1 EIGGSKKGKV
11 SKTNKKINLNIDMDL
26 KGELT
31 ALEQTLIRIAYGI
44 LMLIIVYSAIS
55 IFLNSSMNK
64 KAEEIEEAT
73 KQVNAQIASINND
86 TSIIKANRSKYET
99 MTKRLTDLNTS
110 IEEKR
115 KVKNAIPTLLNQ
127 IMFSIPKGVQ
137 ITSIENTSGTK
148 IIINAQANTYDQLGY
163 LKASIKNYNILINVV
178 SDSGQK
184 TSQDGPIKTTIE
196 GDLPIG

>member
-1 EIGGSKKGKV
+1 
-11 SKTNKKINLNIDMDL
+11 
-26 KGELT
+26 
-31 ALEQTLIRIAYGI
+31 
-44 LMLIIVYSAIS
+44 
-55 IFLNSSMNK
+55 
-64 KAEEIEEAT
+64 
-73 KQVNAQIASINND
+73 
-86 TSIIKANRSKYET
+86 